1 MKSQILIYI
10 ALAIVSFIQNMA
22 FTFTSRSRNS
32 GDPDYHRKAAWG
44 SNGIWLLNQIF
55 LVKIIWKPIME
66 GNNYGHVA
74 IASIIYILFT
84 TEGSVFM
91 MKLML
96 GKINVPYLSKWFL
109 EKGSRKVGSEVKK

>member
-1 MKSQILIYI
+1 MNQILIYI
-10 ALAIVSFIQNMA
+10 ALAVVSFIQNMA

-32 GDPDYHRKAAWG
+32 GDPNYHRKAAWG

-55 LVKIIWKPIME
+55 LVKIVWEPVMS
-66 GNNYGHVA
+66 GDWLSVL
-74 IASIIYILFT
+74 IAGIIYIIFT

-96 GKINVPYLSKWFL
+96 GHVNVPFLSKWFT
-109 EKGSRKVGSEVKK
+109 EKGSRKVGANEKKK

>member
-1 MKSQILIYI
+1 MITILTYI
-10 ALAIVSFIQNMA
+10 ALAVVSFIQNMA

-32 GDPDYHRKAAWG
+32 GDPSYHRKAAWG

-55 LVKIIWKPIME
+55 LVKIVWEPVMT
-66 GNNYGHVA
+66 GDWLSVT
-74 IASIIYILFT
+74 IAGIIYVIFT

-96 GKINVPYLSKWFL
+96 GQIEVPYLSKWFT
-109 EKGSRKVGSEVKK
+109 EKGARKVGADKKK